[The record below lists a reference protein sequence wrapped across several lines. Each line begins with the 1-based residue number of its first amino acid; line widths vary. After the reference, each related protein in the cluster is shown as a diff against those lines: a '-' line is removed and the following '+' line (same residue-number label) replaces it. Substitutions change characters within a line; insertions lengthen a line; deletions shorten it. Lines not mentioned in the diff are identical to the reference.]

1 MYINKLVS
9 VFSIALASFTTINAQ
24 EPVKISN
31 GDNTIEFGATF
42 GTYYQYRE
50 YSPGYAKTKMDKN
63 TFKVKDARFDFNGK
77 YGEDYEFHLQ
87 IDVAAL
93 GTADPA
99 APPVY
104 DANFTYKGFKKS
116 IGSIII
122 GWDKLPYSYSSLV
135 EHEWSPFWERPVIT
149 KGDFF
154 SRRDVGIR
162 LERSF
167 LKNKMKY
174 YAEVCTGTGENALGN
189 MNDPSGALEMVGRL
203 EYSYPEKRKKE
214 FLDTKVSQTPFF
226 TIGANAR
233 YSNRRLPA
241 GTVFL
246 PGEKG
251 ALLDDST
258 RDFKVIN
265 GEKLLYGFDVC
276 AMYKGFSAQF
286 EIHQLKGTPQNA
298 NDPLLYIPVT
308 NKYATNFYAGGYY
321 AQVNYFSKKLQS
333 SFSVRYDELNASDL
347 VTGVS
352 KHLALAFT
360 HMLKGYHSMIKAEF
374 YRNLDQTETTIIK
387 SSWQN
392 EYRIGWQFFIQ

>member
-1 MYINKLVS
+1 MNLNKLLS
-9 VFSIALASFTTINAQ
+9 LLAITASSFTVLSAQ

-31 GDNTIEFGATF
+31 GDNAIEFGATF

-50 YSPGYAKTKMDKN
+50 YSPGGKSKMDKN
-63 TFKVKDARFDFNGK
+63 TFKVKDARLDFQGK
-77 YGEDYEFHLQ
+77 YGDDYEYHLQ
-87 IDVAAL
+87 IDVAGL

-104 DANFTYKGFKKS
+104 DANFTYKGWKKT
-116 IGSIII
+116 IGSVII
-122 GWDKLPYSYSSLV
+122 GFDKLPYSYSSLV
-135 EHEWSPFWERPVIT
+135 EHEWSPFWDRAVIC

-154 SRRDVGIR
+154 SRRDVGVR
-162 LERSF
+162 VERTF
-167 LKNKMKY
+167 LKDRMKY

-189 MNDPSGALEMVGRL
+189 LNDPSGAMEFVGRV
-203 EYSYPEKRKKE
+203 EYSYPERRKKE
-214 FLDTKVSQTPFF
+214 FLDTKMSSTPFF

-233 YSNRRLPA
+233 YTNRRLPS
-241 GTVFL
+241 GTTFL

-265 GEKLLYGFDVC
+265 GEKLLYGFDIC

-286 EIHQLKGTPQNA
+286 EIHQLKGTPQNS
-298 NDPLLYIPVT
+298 NDPLLYIPAT
-308 NKYATNFYAGGYY
+308 NKYANEFYAGGYF
-321 AQVNYFSKKLQS
+321 AQVNYFAKPIRT
-333 SFSVRYDELNASDL
+333 SFSLRYDELNASDL

-352 KHLALAFT
+352 KHLSAAVNYQ
-360 HMLKGYHSMIKAEF
+360 LKGYHSVIKF
-374 YRNLDQTETTIIK
+374 QVNRNLDQTETTLIK

-392 EYRIGWQFFIQ
+392 EYQLGWQFVIQ

>member
-1 MYINKLVS
+1 MNLYKFLAAISLVIVS
-9 VFSIALASFTTINAQ
+9 TSNVIAQ

-31 GDNTIEFGATF
+31 GDNSIEFGATL

-50 YSPGYAKTKMDKN
+50 YSPGGKSKMDKN
-63 TFKVKDARFDFNGK
+63 TFKVKDARLDFKGN
-77 YGEDYEFHLQ
+77 YGDDYEYHLQ
-87 IDVAAL
+87 IDVAGL

-104 DANFTYKGFKKS
+104 DANFTYKGWKKS

-122 GWDKLPYSYSSLV
+122 GFDKLPYSYSSLV
-135 EHEWSPFWERPVIT
+135 EHEWSPFWDRAVIA

-162 LERSF
+162 LERPF

-189 MNDPSGALEMVGRL
+189 LNDPSGALEMVGRL
-203 EYSYPEKRKKE
+203 EYSYPERRKKE
-214 FLDTKVSQTPFF
+214 FLDTKYSKSLYF
-226 TIGANAR
+226 TVGANAR
-233 YSNRRLPA
+233 YSNRRLPV

-251 ALLDDST
+251 GLLDDST

-286 EIHQLKGTPQNA
+286 EIHQLKGTPQYST
-298 NDPLLYIPVT
+298 DPLLYIPAT
-308 NKYATNFYAGGYY
+308 GKYTDNFYAGGFY
-321 AQVNYFSKKLQS
+321 AQLNYFAKSLRT
-333 SFSVRYDELNASDL
+333 SFSLRYDELNASDL
-347 VTGVS
+347 VKGDS
-352 KHLALAFT
+352 KHLSAAINYQ
-360 HMLKGYHSMIKAEF
+360 LKGYHSVIKF
-374 YRNLDQTETTIIK
+374 QVNRNLDQTETTLIK
-387 SSWQN
+387 SGWQN
-392 EYRIGWQFFIQ
+392 EYQLGWQFVIQ